1 MTPINEGMIG
11 LTATFDPHGDGGDGS
26 DGNCEIYRD
35 RHRTAILLPN
45 LRQKRRIWLTGRKA
59 EPKWHNY
66 TAKVL
71 AGCRETFTKVCTAG
85 KTTAVVEGGALTARD
100 ILRPPGANIRSGK
113 PPRRAHDHDIFAAL
127 LKVS

>member
-1 MTPINEGMIG
+1 MIG
-11 LTATFDPHGDGGDGS
+11 LTVTFDPHGDGGDGS

-45 LRQKRRIWLTGRKA
+45 LSQKRRIWLTGRKA

-66 TAKVL
+66 TAKIL
-71 AGCRETFTKVCTAG
+71 AGCRETFTKVCPVG
-85 KTTAVVEGGALTARD
+85 KTTAVVEGGALTVRD
-100 ILRPPGANIRSGK
+100 ICARWARISAAVSRLAEPT
-113 PPRRAHDHDIFAAL
+113 DIFAAL